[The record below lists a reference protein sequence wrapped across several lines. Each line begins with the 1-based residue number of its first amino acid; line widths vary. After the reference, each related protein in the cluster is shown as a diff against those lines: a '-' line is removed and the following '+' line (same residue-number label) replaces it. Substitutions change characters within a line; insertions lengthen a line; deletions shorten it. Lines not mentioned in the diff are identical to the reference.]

1 MQIDARTS
9 DAIAMA
15 VRYGCPIYTFEFIME
30 SAGVILDDEE
40 KQQKT
45 PILAKSTSIEDMNT
59 ASLEKLLEEALQ
71 KEDYEKAAQIR
82 DIISS
87 KKSQDS

>member
-1 MQIDARTS
+1 
-9 DAIAMA
+9 
-15 VRYGCPIYTFEFIME
+15 
-30 SAGVILDDEE
+30 
-40 KQQKT
+40 
-45 PILAKSTSIEDMNT
+45 MNT